1 MEFLILKEQLIFK
14 TNNGK
19 ASYSFQA
26 IGAAFF
32 NANATGN
39 LSFLNNMIGIYKVDM
54 IEGGDDVFT
63 MWNWRSPEPKRLTPD
78 FPGEMSLYL

>member
-1 MEFLILKEQLIFK
+1 
-14 TNNGK
+14 
-19 ASYSFQA
+19 
-26 IGAAFF
+26 
-32 NANATGN
+32 
-39 LSFLNNMIGIYKVDM
+39 MIGIYKVDM